1 VSRPDSAERLAELLP
16 APVRR
21 DLVAALEEAA
31 RRHAR
36 RPLPIVLYFDEAGRV
51 LGAEL
56 TRWSGVA

>member
-1 VSRPDSAERLAELLP
+1 MIEPGFAALAQARE
-16 APVRR
+16 
-21 DLVAALEEAA
+21 AAGLSLEEAA

-56 TRWSGVA
+56 TRWSGGA